1 MTSISA
7 ASNTTA
13 TASTSS
19 STSGASE
26 EMNQF
31 LTILLTQ
38 LQNQNPLDPT
48 DTTEFTSQI
57 AQYSSLEQQMN
68 TNDKLDSLLSAVY
81 ASSIS
86 AISFL
91 GNTVD
96 FESTTSVSQD
106 GNAKWTYAV
115 DNASSVTL
123 TVKDANGN
131 VVYQGAGNTG
141 GGTQEFT
148 YAAGEGTEGNTYTLS
163 VTATDASGEAMDVA
177 VAARVRVDA
186 VDSSS
191 GTLMLDASG
200 YQFQSDSVSR
210 VATASTTS
218 NA

>member
-1 MTSISA
+1 MTTISA
-7 ASNTTA
+7 ANNTA
-13 TASTSS
+13 TATSTSS
-19 STSGASE
+19 ASNTST

-57 AQYSSLEQQMN
+57 AQYSALEQQMN

-86 AISFL
+86 PISFL

-96 FESTTSVSQD
+96 FESATSVSQD
-106 GNAKWTYAV
+106 GKVKWTYSV
-115 DNASSVTL
+115 DGASSVTI
-123 TVKDANGN
+123 TVKDENGK
-131 VVYQGAGNTG
+131 VVYEGAGSTDS
-141 GGTQEFT
+141 GTQAFT
-148 YAAGEGTEGNTYTLS
+148 YTPGEGTEGKKYTIS
-163 VTATDASGEAMDVA
+163 VAASDASGDALDVA
-177 VAARVRVDA
+177 VAARARVDA

-191 GTLMLDASG
+191 GTLMLEASG
-200 YQFQSDSVSR
+200 YQFKSDLVAR
-210 VATASTTS
+210 VATSSAAS

>member
-1 MTSISA
+1 MTSITA
-7 ASNTTA
+7 ASNTTT

-19 STSGASE
+19 TSGTSD

-57 AQYSSLEQQMN
+57 AQYSALEQQMN

-96 FESTTSVSQD
+96 FDSTTSVSQD
-106 GNAKWTYAV
+106 GNVKWTYAV
-115 DNASSVTL
+115 DDASSVTL

-131 VVYQGAGNTG
+131 VVYQGAGSTD
-141 GGTQEFT
+141 GGTQAFT
-148 YAAGEGTEGNTYTLS
+148 YAAGEGTEGKAYTLS
-163 VTATDASGEAMDVA
+163 VTATDASGETMDVA

-200 YQFQSDSVSR
+200 YQFKSDSVSR
-210 VATASTTS
+210 VATNTTG